1 MNENWKAGYKDCEM
15 QITTEM
21 IKQLRAATNA
31 PMLDCRKALQEADG
45 DYQKAVDWL
54 REKGMATAAK
64 RADRDASNGV
74 VELYSHGGGRVG
86 VMVEIN
92 CETDFVARAEQFRTL
107 AHEIALQIAA
117 SAPKYITAEE
127 IPAAELEHEA
137 DIARARARDEGK
149 PDKVLAKIVEGRV
162 EKYKDEVCL
171 MRQSYI
177 RDESLTIEKL
187 ILQNVAAIGENV
199 IIRRFQ
205 RWELG
210 ESTSQE

>member
-1 MNENWKAGYKDCEM
+1 ME
-15 QITTEM
+15 ITTEM
-21 IKQLRAATNA
+21 IKKLRAATNA
-31 PMLDCRKALQEADG
+31 PMLDCRKALQEANG
-45 DYQKAVDWL
+45 DYDKAVDWL

-64 RADRDASNGV
+64 RADRVASNGV

-117 SAPKYITAEE
+117 SAPRYITAEE
-127 IPAAELEHEA
+127 IPAAEIEHEQE
-137 DIARARARDEGK
+137 IARARAKEEGK
-149 PDKVLAKIVEGRV
+149 PDNVLAKIVDGRV
-162 EKYKDEVCL
+162 EKYKDEICL
-171 MRQSYI
+171 MRQAYI

-187 ILQNVAAIGENV
+187 ILQNVAAIGENILV
-199 IIRRFQ
+199 RRFQ

-210 ESTSQE
+210 ESTSQS

>member
-1 MNENWKAGYKDCEM
+1 ME
-15 QITTEM
+15 ITTQM
-21 IKQLRAATNA
+21 IKELRAATNA
-31 PMLDCRKALQEADG
+31 PMLDCRKALQEANG

-74 VELYSHGGGRVG
+74 VEMYSHGGGRVG

-92 CETDFVARAEQFRTL
+92 CETDFVARAEQFRHL

-117 SAPKYITAEE
+117 SAPKYIKAED
-127 IPAAELEHEA
+127 IPAEDLQHEA
-137 DIARARARDEGK
+137 DIARARAIEEGK
-149 PDKVLAKIVEGRV
+149 PEAVMAKIVEGRV

-171 MRQSYI
+171 LRQTYI

-187 ILQNVAAIGENV
+187 ILQNVAAIGESV
-199 IIRRFQ
+199 IVRRFQ

-210 ESTSQE
+210 ESTN

>member
-1 MNENWKAGYKDCEM
+1 ME
-15 QITTEM
+15 ITTQM
-21 IKQLRAATNA
+21 IKELRGATNA

-64 RADRDASNGV
+64 RSDRQASNGI
-74 VELYSHGGGRVG
+74 VEMYSHGGGRVG
-86 VMVEIN
+86 VMVEVN
-92 CETDFVARAEQFRTL
+92 CETDFVARAEQFRNL

-117 SAPKYITAEE
+117 SSPKYVNADE

-137 DIARARARDEGK
+137 GIARARAIEEGK
-149 PDKVLAKIVEGRV
+149 PENVMAKIVEGRV

-171 MRQSYI
+171 MRQTYI
-177 RDESLTIEKL
+177 RDETLTIEKL
-187 ILQNVAAIGENV
+187 ILQNVVAIGESV
-199 IIRRFQ
+199 IVRRFQ

-210 ESTSQE
+210 ESTKE